1 MCAMVRVCVYVSM
14 LWNGDSFR
22 RVLYYI
28 LNSILCYNVHTHTHT
43 HTHTCK
49 TGPQTCAR
57 LRSQVPGHLN
67 RILNTHIHTCKLTHT
82 H

>member
-1 MCAMVRVCVYVSM
+1 MVRVCVYVSM

-43 HTHTCK
+43 HAKQDLKRAH
-49 TGPQTCAR
+49 ASV
-57 LRSQVPGHLN
+57 LRSLD
-67 RILNTHIHTCKLTHT
+67 ISTAS
-82 H
+82 